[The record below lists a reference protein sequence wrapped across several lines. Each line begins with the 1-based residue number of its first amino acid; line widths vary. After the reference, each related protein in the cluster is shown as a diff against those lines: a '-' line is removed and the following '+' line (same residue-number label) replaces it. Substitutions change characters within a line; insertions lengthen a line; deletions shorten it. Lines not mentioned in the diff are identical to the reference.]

1 MQPIQPIQ
9 PIQPVQPVQPV
20 QCKSILVVE
29 DDIDIRET
37 ISQVLEVE
45 GYPVSSAANGAEAVM
60 LLEKIPG
67 PCLILLDLMMPTMN
81 GWEFLEKQKA
91 DTVFASLPVVVISAL
106 PASSALGNTKAVEK
120 AVGYIKKPV
129 SLDALMEVVQ
139 QYCGRGDDGMSNFAL
154 TRAMADRVNA
164 PDHVANI
171 DF

>member
-1 MQPIQPIQ
+1 M
-9 PIQPVQPVQPV
+9 

-37 ISQVLEVE
+37 IVQVLEVE

-67 PCLILLDLMMPTMN
+67 PCLILLDLMMPKMN
-81 GWEFLEKQKA
+81 GWQFLEKQKA

-106 PASSALGNTKAVEK
+106 PASSALGNAKAVEQ

-139 QYCGRGDDGMSNFAL
+139 QYCGPGDDGMSNFAL
-154 TRAMADRVNA
+154 KRAVADRSSSVG
-164 PDHVANI
+164 HVANLNL
-171 DF
+171 